1 MTGSRLILTI
11 LVASAV
17 LLVSE
22 ALRTLIQKWLAKKH
36 DSDNKILIQFM
47 SPFLTDFAFLVML
60 PSVVYAALYPVL
72 PFTSYRSG
80 FFIALFV
87 FGVGVLPAHIRNYN
101 QYKLPNVMAS
111 FDLFW
116 NLLTLLVVIG
126 SITYMYHY

>member
-1 MTGSRLILTI
+1 MTGSRFLLTI
-11 LVASAV
+11 LVASA
-17 LLVSE
+17 LLLITEIV
-22 ALRTLIQKWLAKKH
+22 RTLIQKSLAKKY
-36 DSDNKILIQFM
+36 DSDNKVVIQFV
-47 SPFLTDFAFLVML
+47 SPFLINFAFLVML
-60 PSVVYAALYPVL
+60 PTVIYAALYPVL

-80 FFIALFV
+80 LFIGLFI

>member
-11 LVASAV
+11 LVASAL
-17 LLVSE
+17 LLVAE
-22 ALRTLIQKWLAKKH
+22 TVRILFQKLLAKKY
-36 DSDNKILIQFM
+36 DSDNKVVIQFM
-47 SPFLTDFAFLVML
+47 SPFLINFAFLVML

-72 PFTSYRSG
+72 PFTGYRSG